1 MKTTNTLVLLAAAI
15 DSSRAAPAPNTGLKF
30 SAETTHVSSPHVVH
44 DMRRVVRKFLDQAT
58 VKALQSAVLSER
70 GENGTVVT
78 IPEPNDEGV
87 DNLYLTEVSIG
98 TPPQKL
104 MLDFDTGSSDLWV
117 FSSDTS
123 ASQVKGQTLYK
134 PSGSSSAKRLDGQ
147 KWSIHYGDNSTSSG
161 IVYSDIVTIG
171 GVSVENQAVES
182 AQQVSESFSSD
193 RQNSGL
199 LGLALDK
206 GNTVRPSKQKTWF
219 SNIMPRLSEPLF
231 TVRLRHQAS
240 KSSLPRR
247 PPVPTAMLVA
257 SLTPLAEGSYNFG
270 YIDESQYSGPI
281 SYTPASTDELGHR
294 LFQSTGFAVG
304 NGNFKKHTIT
314 GTADTGT
321 SLLILPLGVAKA
333 YWDAVPSAQPARL
346 PQNAGYVWLFPCD
359 TTLPD
364 FVFAVGSG
372 RVTVPG
378 KDINYAKNEGSSCVG
393 GIAYYSG
400 LNGLAIFGDVSL
412 KSAFVVYDDGQN
424 RLGWA
429 KGL

>member
-1 MKTTNTLVLLAAAI
+1 MKTTNILVLLAAAI
-15 DSSRAAPAPNTGLKF
+15 NSSRAAPAQNTGLKF

-70 GENGTVVT
+70 EENGTVVT

-161 IVYSDIVTIG
+161 IVYSDVVTIG

-193 RQNSGL
+193 KQNSGL

-231 TVRLRHQAS
+231 TVRLRHQA
-240 KSSLPRR
+240 K
-247 PPVPTAMLVA
+247 
-257 SLTPLAEGSYNFG
+257 GSYNFG

-294 LFQSTGFAVG
+294 LFQSTGYAVG

-321 SLLILPLGVAKA
+321 SLLILPLEVVRT
-333 YWDAVPSAQPARL
+333 YWAAVPSAQPARL

-378 KDINYAKNEGSSCVG
+378 KDINYAKNDGSSCVG

-412 KSAFVVYDDGQN
+412 KSGFVVYDDGN
-424 RLGWA
+424 KRLGWA

>member
-1 MKTTNTLVLLAAAI
+1 MYTDESPCVYKEAYIPNLGNGHFSVYQAHTLTSGLSASILLTMKTTNTLLLLAAAI

-161 IVYSDIVTIG
+161 IVYSDVVTIG

-193 RQNSGL
+193 KQNSGL

-240 KSSLPRR
+240 KSPLPRR
-247 PPVPTAMLVA
+247 PL
-257 SLTPLAEGSYNFG
+257 
-270 YIDESQYSGPI
+270 
-281 SYTPASTDELGHR
+281 
-294 LFQSTGFAVG
+294 LF
-304 NGNFKKHTIT
+304 
-314 GTADTGT
+314 
-321 SLLILPLGVAKA
+321 LPPC
-333 YWDAVPSAQPARL
+333 W
-346 PQNAGYVWLFPCD
+346 WL
-359 TTLPD
+359 
-364 FVFAVGSG
+364 
-372 RVTVPG
+372 R
-378 KDINYAKNEGSSCVG
+378 
-393 GIAYYSG
+393 
-400 LNGLAIFGDVSL
+400 
-412 KSAFVVYDDGQN
+412 
-424 RLGWA
+424 
-429 KGL
+429 

>member
-15 DSSRAAPAPNTGLKF
+15 DSSRAAPSPNTGLKF

-171 GVSVENQAVES
+171 GVSVEDQAVES

-247 PPVPTAMLVA
+247 PL
-257 SLTPLAEGSYNFG
+257 LFL
-270 YIDESQYSGPI
+270 
-281 SYTPASTDELGHR
+281 PAC
-294 LFQSTGFAVG
+294 
-304 NGNFKKHTIT
+304 
-314 GTADTGT
+314 
-321 SLLILPLGVAKA
+321 
-333 YWDAVPSAQPARL
+333 W
-346 PQNAGYVWLFPCD
+346 WL
-359 TTLPD
+359 
-364 FVFAVGSG
+364 
-372 RVTVPG
+372 R
-378 KDINYAKNEGSSCVG
+378 
-393 GIAYYSG
+393 
-400 LNGLAIFGDVSL
+400 
-412 KSAFVVYDDGQN
+412 
-424 RLGWA
+424 
-429 KGL
+429 

>member
-15 DSSRAAPAPNTGLKF
+15 DSSRAAPSQNTGLKF
-30 SAETTHVSSPHVVH
+30 SAETTHMSSPHVVH

-70 GENGTVVT
+70 EENGTVVT
-78 IPEPNDEGV
+78 IPEPNDDGV

-104 MLDFDTGSSDLWV
+104 NLDFDTGSSDLWV

-147 KWSIHYGDNSTSSG
+147 TWSIHYGDNSTSSG
-161 IVYSDIVTIG
+161 IVYSDVVTIG

-231 TVRLRHQAS
+231 TVRLRHQA
-240 KSSLPRR
+240 K
-247 PPVPTAMLVA
+247 
-257 SLTPLAEGSYNFG
+257 GSYNFG

-304 NGNFKKHTIT
+304 NGKFKKHTIT

-321 SLLILPLGVAKA
+321 SLLILPLAVVRT
-333 YWDAVPSAQPARL
+333 YWAAVPSAQPARL

-364 FVFAVGSG
+364 FIFAIGSG

-378 KDINYAKNEGSSCVG
+378 KDINYAKNDGSSCVG

-400 LNGLAIFGDVSL
+400 LNGLAIFGDVAL
-412 KSAFVVYDDGQN
+412 KSSFVVYDDGNN